1 MSIVLEATSAVSSMV
16 VVAAATTETP
26 AVETITN
33 LVTATAEMEKE
44 EDEEGK
50 VKEFPFSKQE
60 GVVLESENKFF
71 LARREDDP
79 KLLGEEVRWLF
90 FTETISFG
98 GRRTKVGGL
107 NLMMASIFLLRIIVS
122 LFNLTWLVLVVIIPH
137 HGL

>member
-1 MSIVLEATSAVSSMV
+1 
-16 VVAAATTETP
+16 
-26 AVETITN
+26 
-33 LVTATAEMEKE
+33 MEKE

-50 VKEFPFSKQE
+50 VKEFLFSKQE

-122 LFNLTWLVLVVIIPH
+122 LFNLTWLVLVVIIPN
-137 HGL
+137 HGLKA